1 VARRALSPDYSV
13 GAVVRL
19 TGLSEHVL
27 RAWERRYAAIVPQR
41 SAGGTRRYSADDVTR
56 LRLLA
61 AAVAAGHPIREL
73 AALSNDDLAGQA
85 ARPESSELSRLD
97 ELLSALARLDAA
109 ALERQLGLHLSALGV
124 RPFLEGIAIP
134 LLREVGAR
142 WERGELRPNEEHAAS
157 AALRGVLARAQHAIG
172 GGSASC
178 LVLATP
184 TGEHHE
190 LGILMVALSAQEQGV
205 RTLYLGCDLPADEIA
220 DAALRVRA
228 QAVGLGLVCL
238 DASAAER
245 EVRALRRRL
254 PRSVELW
261 LGGAGSARFAS
272 RPAGTIAVSDLAALE
287 TRLVLLRESAR
298 RDST

>member
-1 VARRALSPDYSV
+1 VSPDYSV

-27 RAWERRYAAIVPQR
+27 RAWERRYGAIVPRR

-73 AALSNDDLAGQA
+73 AALSNEVLAAQS
-85 ARPESSELSRLD
+85 ARPESLELPRVD
-97 ELLSALARLDAA
+97 DLLATLARLDVV

-124 RPFLEGIAIP
+124 RPFLESIAIP
-134 LLREVGAR
+134 LLREIGAR
-142 WERGELRPNEEHAAS
+142 WERGKLRPNEEHAAS

-172 GGSASC
+172 GGSAGS

-184 TGEHHE
+184 SGEHHE
-190 LGILMVALSAQEQGV
+190 LGILMVALCAQEQGV
-205 RTLYLGCDLPADEIA
+205 RPLYLGCDLPADEIA

-228 QAVGLGLVCL
+228 RVVGLGLVGL
-238 DASAAER
+238 DATAAER

-254 PRSVELW
+254 PRTVELW
-261 LGGAGSARFAS
+261 LGGAGSASLAS
-272 RPAGTIAVSDLAALE
+272 RPAGTIAVPDLAALE
-287 TRLVLLRESAR
+287 TRLALLRESVR
-298 RDST
+298 REPA